1 METVVSV
8 EDHILLSGTELR
20 VALDDLVDGVHQVFL
35 SDRLSSGTDGE
46 HAGLGTDRADVCTGR
61 VRTHSRNQLK
71 SNVLIESHCFG
82 MNFKDLHS
90 SLKIWQA
97 ELDLSIK
104 TTGSGQRRIEG
115 VRSIGCHENLHI
127 AS

>member
-8 EDHILLSGTELR
+8 EDHVLLSGTELR

-35 SDRLSSGTDGE
+35 SDGLSSGADGE
-46 HAGLGTDRADVCTGR
+46 HAGLGTDRTDVCTGR
-61 VRTHSRNQLK
+61 VRAHSRNQLK
-71 SNVLIESHCFG
+71 SNVLIESHSFG

-104 TTGSGQRRIEG
+104 TTGSGQCGIEG